1 MSTPRAFRLLLPLL
15 LGLVGAF
22 TVVAAPREA
31 AAQGTCRCNRGC
43 HNFPGQCVQ
52 SGTGCAAGYA
62 PFCGTRP
69 DACQAGWVSC
79 SGTCTCVRIP
89 GYDAGVPPT
98 DVPGVDVPGVDVPGT
113 DVPTPTDTG
122 TPVDTGFP
130 QDASVPTDLG
140 TPVDVG
146 PRPDTGTPVDAG
158 TPMDV
163 GPRPDTGTP
172 VDRPVIPG
180 EDVPVS
186 MPDGAAPVDR
196 PVIPGEDVPV
206 SMPDGSTPLDRPVV
220 PGEDVP
226 PPQDAGFAP
235 DGAPM
240 CVCPGGICIAGRCI
254 TERCDYQKELG
265 FLCPGSDRVCRV
277 VDGEPYCVPPC
288 LGLTCTMGEFCDET
302 TADQC
307 VADTCDTRNCPV
319 GTVCRRN
326 RCITADDAGAARPDG
341 GDLQDG
347 GGLDG
352 STGPNTGND
361 DGGCGCRAAGAPAS
375 RGAAG
380 MLLVGLMMA
389 LGARRRG
396 RTSKEAA

>member
-15 LGLVGAF
+15 LGLVGTL

-62 PFCGTRP
+62 PFCGTRA
-69 DACQAGWVSC
+69 DACQTGWVSC
-79 SGTCTCVRIP
+79 NGTCTCVRIP

-98 DVPGVDVPGVDVPGT
+98 DVPGVDVSM
-113 DVPTPTDTG
+113 PTDTG

-130 QDASVPTDLG
+130 VDASVPTDLG

-146 PRPDTGTPVDAG
+146 PRPDTGMPTD
-158 TPMDV
+158 T
-163 GPRPDTGTP
+163 GPRPDTGAP

-186 MPDGAAPVDR
+186 MPDGA
-196 PVIPGEDVPV
+196 VPF
-206 SMPDGSTPLDRPVV
+206 DRPVV

-235 DGAPM
+235 DGAPA
-240 CVCPGGICIAGRCI
+240 CVCPGGLCIAGRCI

-265 FLCPGSDRVCRV
+265 FLCPGSDRVCRI

-326 RCITADDAGAARPDG
+326 RCVTADDAGAARPD
-341 GDLQDG
+341 DG
-347 GGLDG
+347 GGFDG
-352 STGPNTGND
+352 SVGPNTGND

-375 RGAAG
+375 RGGAAG

-396 RTSKEAA
+396 RTSKEAT

>member
-1 MSTPRAFRLLLPLL
+1 M
-15 LGLVGAF
+15 
-22 TVVAAPREA
+22 
-31 AAQGTCRCNRGC
+31 
-43 HNFPGQCVQ
+43 Q

-240 CVCPGGICIAGRCI
+240 CVCPGGLCIAGRCI